1 VSFKLVE
8 FNQEEQ
14 RFNLAKIIIID
25 ELPFNHVE
33 GAGFKGFMSCAQPR
47 WKFLVVSLLLEIFAI
62 V

>member
-1 VSFKLVE
+1 MSFKLVE

-47 WKFLVVSLLLEIFAI
+47 
-62 V
+62 